1 MFSVES
7 MARAALCLVVFLL
20 MPSIYASKNTFFIF
34 LFLFS
39 PYELTKLFETNNTTT
54 KDQFKESIL

>member
-7 MARAALCLVVFLL
+7 MARAIYLVVFFL
-20 MPSIYASKNTFFIF
+20 MPAIYASKNNFLIF

-39 PYELTKLFETNNTTT
+39 PYELTKLFKTNNTMT